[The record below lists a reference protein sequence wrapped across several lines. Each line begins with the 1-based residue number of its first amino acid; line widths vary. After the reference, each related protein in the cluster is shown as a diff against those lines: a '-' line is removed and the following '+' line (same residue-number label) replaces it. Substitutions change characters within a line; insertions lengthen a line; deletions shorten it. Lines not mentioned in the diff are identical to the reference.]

1 MARRGK
7 SARID
12 EGEFEKLAML
22 QCTDE
27 EVAAWFNVSTRT
39 IERRRKIG
47 KFAEIMERGRA
58 KGRISLRRT
67 QMRLAEQG
75 SGSVAIWLGK
85 QLLGQV
91 DHIDHRVEQSNVLRV
106 ICMPK
111 LPNVEYREGTQV
123 PRPPSMSAP
132 PNSRP
137 GLLAAPIDAVVIS
150 QKEKA
155 SEADGSSPQ
164 STTNHATKS
173 HQTR

>member
-12 EGEFEKLAML
+12 EGELEKLAML

-27 EVAAWFNVSTRT
+27 EVAAWFNVSTKT
-39 IERRRKIG
+39 IERRRKTG
-47 KFAEIMERGRA
+47 RFAEIMERGRA

-106 ICMPK
+106 ITIPK
-111 LPNVEYREGTQV
+111 IWDVINRDGSQV
-123 PRPPSMSAP
+123 PRPPGVPTP
-132 PNSRP
+132 PKSQP
-137 GLLAAPIDAVVIS
+137 GLLAAPIDVVGTL
-150 QKEKA
+150 K
-155 SEADGSSPQ
+155 G
-164 STTNHATKS
+164 NG
-173 HQTR
+173 

>member
-12 EGEFEKLAML
+12 EGELEKLAML
-22 QCTDE
+22 QCTDQ
-27 EVAAWFNVSTRT
+27 EVAAWFNVSTKT

-47 KFAEIMERGRA
+47 RFAEIMERGKA

-91 DHIDHRVEQSNVLRV
+91 DHIDHRVEQSNVLKI

-111 LPNVEYREGTQV
+111 LPNVEYRKGTQV
-123 PRPPSMSAP
+123 PWPAGMPTL
-132 PNSRP
+132 PNTQP
-137 GLLAAPIDAVVIS
+137 GRLAAPI
-150 QKEKA
+150 
-155 SEADGSSPQ
+155 
-164 STTNHATKS
+164 
-173 HQTR
+173 

>member
-12 EGEFEKLAML
+12 EGELEKLAML

-27 EVAAWFNVSTRT
+27 EVAAWFNVSTKT
-39 IERRRKIG
+39 IERRRKTG

-111 LPNVEYREGTQV
+111 LPNVEYREETQV
-123 PRPPSMSAP
+123 PRPPWIPAP
-132 PNSRP
+132 PNSQP
-137 GLLAAPIDAVVIS
+137 GLPASPPEVVGVL
-150 QKEKA
+150 QKR
-155 SEADGSSPQ
+155 
-164 STTNHATKS
+164 TT
-173 HQTR
+173 